1 MTKLE
6 EKLKELG
13 INICDNQE
21 LLQVIENQTKRIN
34 ELEESLKRIRNTYRL
49 SSAGIL
55 RGRVKP
61 TDILSEDERVVYIIE
76 DGVETKYTI
85 IK

>member
-6 EKLKELG
+6 EKLQALG

-21 LLQVIENQTKRIN
+21 LLKVIENQAKRIN
-34 ELEESLKRIRNTYRL
+34 ELEESLERIRNTYRL
-49 SSAGIL
+49 SFAGVK

-61 TDILSEDERVVYIIE
+61 TDILSKNERIIYIIE
-76 DGVETKYTI
+76 DGVEKSYMI
-85 IK
+85 ID